1 VAKLIFKLR
10 DVSIDEL
17 SEVRALLEDHEIDI
31 YETQGGLFGMSL
43 PGLWVSNDDQY
54 EQARELLDNYAEER
68 QLQIR
73 AEAPKRFSDHIW
85 QSPLTTLMSLVSI
98 LLILFFSI
106 WPFIRVGGE

>member
-1 VAKLIFKLR
+1 MAKLIFKLR

-17 SEVRALLEDHEIDI
+17 SEVRALLEGHDIDI

-43 PGLWVSNDDQY
+43 PGLWVSDDDQY
-54 EQARELLDNYAEER
+54 ELARELLNSYAKER
-68 QLQIR
+68 QLQVR
-73 AEAPKRFSDHIW
+73 AEPLKRFSDHIW
-85 QSPLTTLMSLVSI
+85 QSPATTLMSAVSI